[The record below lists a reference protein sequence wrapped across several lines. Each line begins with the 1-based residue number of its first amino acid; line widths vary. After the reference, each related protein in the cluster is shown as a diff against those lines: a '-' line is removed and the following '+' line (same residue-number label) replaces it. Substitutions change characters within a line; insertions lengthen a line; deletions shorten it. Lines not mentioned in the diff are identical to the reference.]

1 MAFNNAP
8 FEGWC
13 EDCVLN
19 GDVIKKNM
27 RYALVTGG
35 SRGIG
40 RAICLQLAERGDYVI
55 INYISK
61 QDEAEKTLAMVREKG
76 GYGEIMK
83 FDVSKQQQV
92 EETLGVWIE
101 KNPDKTIEILVN
113 NAGIRKDQLLM
124 WMSNDEWNSVLDISL
139 GGFYN
144 VTRFLIKGML
154 VKKYGRVVNVV
165 SLSGL
170 KGLPGQTNYSAA
182 KAAVIGATKALAQ
195 EVGRRGITANCVA
208 PGFIKTDMTEGINEK
223 DFKQLIPANRFGT
236 PEEVADAVCFLASD
250 KATYITAQVLSV
262 NGGLYS

>member
-1 MAFNNAP
+1 M
-8 FEGWC
+8 
-13 EDCVLN
+13 
-19 GDVIKKNM
+19 K
-27 RYALVTGG
+27 YALVTGG

-55 INYISK
+55 INYTSK
-61 QDEAEKTLAMVREKG
+61 QDEAEKTLAMIHDKG
-76 GYGEIMK
+76 GIGEIMK
-83 FDVSKQQQV
+83 FDVANQTQV
-92 EETLGVWIE
+92 EETLGGWIE

-124 WMSNDEWNSVLDISL
+124 WMSNEEWNSVLNISL

-144 VTRFLIKGML
+144 VTRIIIKGML
-154 VKKYGRVVNVV
+154 VKKYGRVVNIV

-182 KAAVIGATKALAQ
+182 KAAVIGATKALSQ

-223 DFKQLIPANRFGT
+223 DFKQLIPVNRFGT
-236 PEEVADAVCFLASD
+236 PEEVAHAVCFLASD
-250 KATYITAQVLSV
+250 KATYITGQVLSV